1 MSFVLHT
8 ECLLQV
14 VAAADE
20 SVGEVAVA
28 ADDNEDVGDSV
39 DAVAVNGNTA
49 AAVSSASIFWSIE
62 LEMSFVFVLHTECL
76 LQVPAAVSVAAAAVS
91 VSTAVG
97 KVAAAVDDVA
107 ADSVSAPVDVFSV
120 PIRRKKA
127 KKVSLLMI
135 HTT

>member
-14 VAAADE
+14 FAAADE

-49 AAVSSASIFWSIE
+49 AALYSGP
-62 LEMSFVFVLHTECL
+62 LN
-76 LQVPAAVSVAAAAVS
+76 
-91 VSTAVG
+91 
-97 KVAAAVDDVA
+97 
-107 ADSVSAPVDVFSV
+107 
-120 PIRRKKA
+120 
-127 KKVSLLMI
+127 
-135 HTT
+135 